1 MSTKTH
7 NSNTK
12 SLWSLFSVS
21 ALLLILGGL
30 TLGFAQES
38 QLVLPTAQDGFHHTS
53 PVSPAP
59 LYQTSNQLVI
69 ELRDENHRTEEP
81 PELTQVAVRPEAF
94 QANRVAPANYDLPSN
109 LNAPYQMPAA
119 SRPEPLRN

>member
-1 MSTKTH
+1 MSTTTH

-53 PVSPAP
+53 PVRPGW
-59 LYQTSNQLVI
+59 
-69 ELRDENHRTEEP
+69 
-81 PELTQVAVRPEAF
+81 PERLLAGRRPEST
-94 QANRVAPANYDLPSN
+94 QEAPRSDDF
-109 LNAPYQMPAA
+109 
-119 SRPEPLRN
+119 RPEVQ